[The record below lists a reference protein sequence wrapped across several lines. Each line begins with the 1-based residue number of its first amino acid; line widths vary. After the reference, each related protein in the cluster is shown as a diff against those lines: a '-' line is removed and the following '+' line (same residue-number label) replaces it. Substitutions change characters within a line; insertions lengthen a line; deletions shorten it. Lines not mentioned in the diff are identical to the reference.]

1 MDFIHRYYHCGLI
14 LRLCQRDK
22 AVSMKMNWS
31 EKTFS
36 RLVCD
41 LCASMN
47 NENEICAQTND
58 RRKKANSQKSD
69 DL

>member
-1 MDFIHRYYHCGLI
+1 
-14 LRLCQRDK
+14 
-22 AVSMKMNWS
+22 MKMNWS